1 MVGRTAELDHKES
14 HDGTT
19 LNAAAVS
26 SSSGHTQ
33 SSTACSSSVPA
44 SVEFD
49 RSEEKNSLDLL
60 SELELARKEIA
71 DLKKQLSGAVQV
83 Q

>member
-1 MVGRTAELDHKES
+1 MVGRIAELDHKES
-14 HDGTT
+14 HDSTV

-26 SSSGHTQ
+26 SSSGHTH
-33 SSTACSSSVPA
+33 STASSSSVPA

-71 DLKKQLSGAVQV
+71 DLKKQLSSVVQV

>member
-1 MVGRTAELDHKES
+1 MVGRAAEFDHKQS
-14 HDGTT
+14 YDVPV
-19 LNAAAVS
+19 LNAAAKS
-26 SSSGHTQ
+26 SSSDHTG
-33 SSTACSSSVPA
+33 STACSSSVPA

-49 RSEEKNSLDLL
+49 RSAEKNSLDLQ

-71 DLKKQLSGAVQV
+71 DLKKQLSSVVQV